1 MPPWPTSLFFCLWS
15 WCHIQK
21 VSMKIENKKA
31 CKEANFGAWWSKQK
45 PTVTLSF
52 TLIVYFC
59 WYSSEE
65 TLQKQSE
72 AGFEPKHSG
81 FTTFAADPVTT
92 LRWEWRT
99 FFSVKKKAQMGTDSK
114 MLAPLLLSHNN
125 KKKVLNF
132 NAEAIRRKIKKPIQ
146 FVFYVNKVG
155 LFHLLTNNS
164 FRQ

>member
-1 MPPWPTSLFFCLWS
+1 LPPWPTSLFFCLWS

-99 FFSVKKKAQMGTDSK
+99 FFSVKKKHKWALTQKCWPLSCYHTTTTKKFWILMQKRFVERSK
-114 MLAPLLLSHNN
+114 NPSN
-125 KKKVLNF
+125 
-132 NAEAIRRKIKKPIQ
+132 
-146 FVFYVNKVG
+146 
-155 LFHLLTNNS
+155 LFS
-164 FRQ
+164 M

>member
-1 MPPWPTSLFFCLWS
+1 VQCERSEPCALYIKLNIFATMTHISFFCLWS

-99 FFSVKKKAQMGTDSK
+99 FFLVKKSTNGHWLK
-114 MLAPLLLSHNN
+114 
-125 KKKVLNF
+125 
-132 NAEAIRRKIKKPIQ
+132 NAGPSLVITQQQQK
-146 FVFYVNKVG
+146 
-155 LFHLLTNNS
+155 S
-164 FRQ
+164 FEF